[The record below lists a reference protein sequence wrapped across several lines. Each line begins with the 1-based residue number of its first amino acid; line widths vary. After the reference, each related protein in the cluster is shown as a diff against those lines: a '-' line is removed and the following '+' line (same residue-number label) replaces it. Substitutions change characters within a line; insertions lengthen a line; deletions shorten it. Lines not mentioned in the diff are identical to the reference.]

1 MLLPVLAF
9 VIIAAAVGVG
19 AALIP
24 REARP
29 IGQLAIALLGVVLLI
44 WLVLIP
50 FLRWRTTTYT
60 ITNRRLI
67 TRSGILNK
75 VGKDLPLNRINEVSY
90 ERSLIDRMLGC
101 GSLIVQTAAED
112 GTIVLHDVPDVEH
125 VNLEMTV
132 EVGRPAAHVAEVIMN
147 RPEALNALSTEHVQR
162 LGSAASELAADDQVS
177 VVIISSAL
185 DRAFCVGADLKERRG
200 VANDDLRQQR
210 RVFQEA
216 FDALRALRT
225 PTIAAVEGFAL
236 GGGFELALCCD
247 LIIASATASFG
258 LPEVGLGLIPGE
270 GGTQLLPRRIGLN
283 KSADLLLTGRR
294 VGAEEALRMGFVDR
308 LVPEGAAR
316 SSARELAQEIATK
329 SPISLRAA
337 KRALRDGIDVD
348 LSSGLEIENQAW
360 EEAAFSADR
369 LEGIEAFN
377 MRRAPRWP
385 SWQESGR

>member
-1 MLLPVLAF
+1 
-9 VIIAAAVGVG
+9 
-19 AALIP
+19 
-24 REARP
+24 
-29 IGQLAIALLGVVLLI
+29 
-44 WLVLIP
+44 
-50 FLRWRTTTYT
+50 
-60 ITNRRLI
+60 
-67 TRSGILNK
+67 
-75 VGKDLPLNRINEVSY
+75 
-90 ERSLIDRMLGC
+90 
-101 GSLIVQTAAED
+101 
-112 GTIVLHDVPDVEH
+112 
-125 VNLEMTV
+125 MTV
-132 EVGRPAAHVAEVIMN
+132 EVGRPSAHVAEVIMN
-147 RPEALNALSTEHVQR
+147 RPEALNALSTDHVQR
-162 LGSAASELAADDQVS
+162 LGSATSELAADDQVS

-185 DRAFCVGADLKERRG
+185 ERAFCVGADLKERRG

-216 FDALRALRT
+216 FDALRALRA
-225 PTIAAVEGFAL
+225 PMIAAVEGFAL

-316 SSARELAQEIATK
+316 NSARELAEEIATK

-337 KRALRDGIDVD
+337 KRALRDGVDVD
-348 LSSGLEIENQAW
+348 LTSGLEIENQAW

-377 MRRAPRWP
+377 LRRAPRWP

>member
-1 MLLPVLAF
+1 
-9 VIIAAAVGVG
+9 
-19 AALIP
+19 
-24 REARP
+24 
-29 IGQLAIALLGVVLLI
+29 
-44 WLVLIP
+44 
-50 FLRWRTTTYT
+50 
-60 ITNRRLI
+60 
-67 TRSGILNK
+67 
-75 VGKDLPLNRINEVSY
+75 
-90 ERSLIDRMLGC
+90 
-101 GSLIVQTAAED
+101 
-112 GTIVLHDVPDVEH
+112 
-125 VNLEMTV
+125 MTV

-147 RPEALNALSTEHVQR
+147 RPEALNALSTDHVRR
-162 LGSAASELAADDQVS
+162 LGSAAAELAADDQVS

-185 DRAFCVGADLKERRG
+185 ERAFCVGADLKERRG

-337 KRALRDGIDVD
+337 KRALHDGIDVD
-348 LSSGLEIENQAW
+348 LSTGLEIENQAW

-377 MRRAPRWP
+377 LRRAPRWP

>member
-1 MLLPVLAF
+1 
-9 VIIAAAVGVG
+9 
-19 AALIP
+19 
-24 REARP
+24 
-29 IGQLAIALLGVVLLI
+29 
-44 WLVLIP
+44 
-50 FLRWRTTTYT
+50 
-60 ITNRRLI
+60 
-67 TRSGILNK
+67 
-75 VGKDLPLNRINEVSY
+75 
-90 ERSLIDRMLGC
+90 
-101 GSLIVQTAAED
+101 
-112 GTIVLHDVPDVEH
+112 
-125 VNLEMTV
+125 MTV
-132 EVGRPAAHVAEVIMN
+132 ELGRPAAHVAEVIMN
-147 RPEALNALSTEHVQR
+147 RPEALNALSTDQVQR
-162 LGSAASELAADDQVS
+162 LGRAAAELAADDQVS

-185 DRAFCVGADLKERRG
+185 ERAFCVGADLKERRG

-216 FDALRALRT
+216 FDALRALPT
-225 PTIAAVEGFAL
+225 PMIAAVEGFAL

-316 SSARELAQEIATK
+316 SSARELAKEIATK

-337 KRALRDGIDVD
+337 KRALRDGIDLD
-348 LSSGLEIENQAW
+348 LTSGLEIENQAW
-360 EEAAFSADR
+360 EEAAFSPDR

-377 MRRAPRWP
+377 QRRAPRWP
-385 SWQESGR
+385 SWQGSGR